1 MIKNGD
7 ILLSDDS
14 KEFINA
20 KKYETVLSLRDV
32 FITERGVLV
41 EKLNEIVMQFQDKW
55 NAKVFV
61 EVGKIALVKPVEI
74 PRILLYY
81 SKLK

>member
-1 MIKNGD
+1 MIEKGD

-14 KEFINA
+14 KEFTTT
-20 KKYETVLSLRDV
+20 KDYETVISLKDKFVIERRD
-32 FITERGVLV
+32 LV
-41 EKLNEIVMQFQDKW
+41 EKLNEIVMEFQNKW
-55 NAKVFV
+55 NAKVFI
-61 EVGKIALVKPVEI
+61 EVGKSVLVKPVEI